1 MSKPIACHIYDYFEI
16 ACMHQ
21 LTLLVSLK
29 NGETIIGNAQNV
41 KIIKHDDDAFEVLEL
56 KTNNRVE
63 EVALHEIHKIKAQ
76 DKNPHFDE
84 VVVG

>member
-16 ACMHQ
+16 ACMHK
-21 LTLLVSLK
+21 LTLLVSVK
-29 NGETIIGNAQNV
+29 NGDTILGKAQNV
-41 KIIKHDDDAFEVLEL
+41 KITKVDGETFEVLEL
-56 KTNNRVE
+56 KTNDGIE
-63 EVALHEIHKIKAQ
+63 DVALHEIHKIKAQ